1 MSGVTTRY
9 VGGIVLAALVS
20 ATGLAAAPLNVYDT
34 AMERF
39 LQSPFQFD
47 YTTVTDAAS
56 LHNLVTA
63 LDHEL
68 AVISCRQVEEFLR
81 APGDSAVSRDFR
93 QGLEDRY
100 RTIMT
105 DGFLFKKL
113 ADWRGTIAD
122 STDGAFIDLV
132 LQQYEERQVDP
143 AVIRDAA
150 ELARSIADRLYGF
163 VFSVDQKRF
172 DARQAAGIIADSA
185 GSDLA
190 RRLYRLQNDSART
203 LGGPAAQLYRM
214 YNRMGQSHG
223 FRTSLDF
230 TLSRYALAPSTWLV
244 VADSLTRLTE
254 AEYGRCLESF
264 RAHSGRSDPALFEI
278 DRYLHEGAQL
288 PDSFF
293 TVAKVDTA
301 VAAIFRRCGLD
312 SLLGRLTLTVVDSAS
327 WEAVAVRV
335 DPPYRTRLLEGA
347 GGGFE
352 FYRRLVTE
360 AARAL
365 PCVFADSA
373 LPSLLRDYPLG
384 TEEML
389 TATFEQI
396 ALDSAFLVDRLA
408 VPSPLVSRCAVFE
421 RWQTIFR
428 IRQVTLFYY
437 LDYYLSKDDAARPDS
452 LYWSLESRLL
462 GTSDSTGQWIETL
475 ITGELQKYP
484 KWLAHIFSRTKLSEM
499 LRGRFGD
506 RWMADSRAGKFIID
520 SFCRPGRS
528 QTMKQF
534 VERYSSAPWSVDD
547 LRRQLQLK

>member
-1 MSGVTTRY
+1 VSRAIARL
-9 VGGIVLAALVS
+9 VGSIILTALVS
-20 ATGLAAAPLNVYDT
+20 ASGLLAAPLNVSDT

-39 LQSPFQFD
+39 LQAPFQFD
-47 YTTVTDAAS
+47 YTAVTDAAS
-56 LHNLVTA
+56 LHTLVAA

-81 APGDSAVSRDFR
+81 APDDSAVSRDFR

-105 DGFLFKKL
+105 DGYLFKKL
-113 ADWRGTIAD
+113 ADWRATIAD
-122 STDGAFIDLV
+122 SVDGAFIDLV
-132 LQQYEERQVDP
+132 MQQYEERQVDP

-150 ELARSIADRLYGF
+150 ELARSIAERLYGF
-163 VFSVDQKRF
+163 VFSVDQRRF
-172 DARQAAGIIADSA
+172 DARQAAAIIADSA

-203 LGGPAAQLYRM
+203 LGDHAAQLYRM
-214 YNRMGQSHG
+214 YNRMGQRHG
-223 FRTSLDF
+223 FRTSLDY
-230 TLSRYALAPSTWLV
+230 TLSRYALAPSAWLA
-244 VADSLTRLTE
+244 VADSLTGFTE
-254 AEYGRCLESF
+254 AEYRRCLESF
-264 RAHSGRSDPALFEI
+264 RAQSGQSDPALFEI
-278 DRYLHEGAQL
+278 DQFLHEGAQL

-293 TVAKVDTA
+293 TVAKVDSA

-312 SLLGRLTLTVVDSAS
+312 SLLGRLTVTVVDSAS

-335 DPPYRTRLLEGA
+335 DPPYRTRLLEGS

-352 FYRRLVTE
+352 FYRRRVTE
-360 AARAL
+360 TARAL
-365 PCVFADSA
+365 PWVFTDSA
-373 LPSLLRDYPLG
+373 LPSLLRDYPPG

-389 TATFEQI
+389 TATFEQT
-396 ALDSAFLVDRLA
+396 ALDSAFLVDRFA
-408 VPSPLVSRCAVFE
+408 IPASLVSRFAVFE

-428 IRQVTLFYY
+428 IRQVALFYY
-437 LDYYLSKDDAARPDS
+437 LDYYLSKNDSARPDS
-452 LYWSLESRLL
+452 LYWSLESLLL
-462 GTSDSTGQWIETL
+462 GTSDSTSQWIETL

-499 LRGRFGD
+499 LYGRFGD
-506 RWMADSRAGKFIID
+506 RWVTDPRAGRFIVD

-534 VERYSSAPWSVDD
+534 VERNSSAPWSVDD
-547 LRRQLQLK
+547 LQRQLQLK